1 MGSDGEDHNEGLL
14 LFTLEGEK
22 KKPRS
27 ENLKFLRL
35 GFIVMLNFKLTF

>member
-22 KKPRS
+22 KKPPS